1 MKSAGG
7 NVVAGFVLIEVMV
20 VLAIIGLL
28 LSMIVPGYQQ
38 HVLNSYRL
46 EASAELQKLASLQQL
61 LLAEQ
66 ARYTA
71 DLTEL
76 GFSQTSY
83 LMESGRFV
91 ISAEL
96 TLDGYRLTAKATGPQ
111 LADTPCAEFKL
122 DQYGRKESSPAPDCW
137 SH

>member
-1 MKSAGG
+1 LHS
-7 NVVAGFVLIEVMV
+7 N
-20 VLAIIGLL
+20 
-28 LSMIVPGYQQ
+28 
-38 HVLNSYRL
+38 RL
-46 EASAELQKLASLQQL
+46 EARTELQKLASLQQL

-76 GFSQTSY
+76 GFAQTSY

-96 TLDGYRLTAKATGPQ
+96 TPDGYRLTAKATGPQ
-111 LADTPCAEFKL
+111 LADIPCAEFKL
-122 DQYGRKESSPAPDCW
+122 DQYGRKESLPTPDCW